1 MYRPPPRPT
10 QLPATTR
17 FRSSFVYTPAAG
29 TVLNAGAA
37 QTLSVAFTPADAAN
51 YTTATQ
57 SVAIAVTKA
66 TSVITWSTPADVSYG
81 TTLSA
86 TQLNATA
93 NVPGTFVYTPAAGTV
108 LHAGT
113 AHTLS
118 VTFTPTDATNYT
130 TATQTVA
137 ITVTKA
143 TPTISWAAPAD
154 LVYGT
159 ALSATQLNATTSVAG
174 TFLYTPAAG
183 TVLTAGAAPALPVTF
198 TPPPP
203 PHYTLPTPTP
213 AVTVTKASPTI
224 TWDAP

>member
-93 NVPGTFVYTPAAGTV
+93 NVPGSFVYTPATGTV
-108 LHAGT
+108 LNAGT
-113 AHTLS
+113 GQALKAD
-118 VTFTPTDATNYT
+118 FTPTNTSNYNTASKTVSINVKKATL
-130 TATQTVA
+130 TVA
-137 ITVTKA
+137 ANSASSQYSDPLLIL
-143 TPTISWAAPAD
+143 SWK
-154 LVYGT
+154 
-159 ALSATQLNATTSVAG
+159 
-174 TFLYTPAAG
+174 
-183 TVLTAGAAPALPVTF
+183 F
-198 TPPPP
+198 TGF
-203 PHYTLPTPTP
+203 
-213 AVTVTKASPTI
+213 V
-224 TWDAP
+224 